1 MFQNTPTKVDE
12 CVSTKEPQACDASTV
27 TVDPTVMCA
36 AYTQTETRYVM
47 TTKQSLKITSW
58 VF

>member
-1 MFQNTPTKVDE
+1 MFHNTPTKVDA
-12 CVSTKEPQACDASTV
+12 CVPTEEPETCNASTV
-27 TVDPTVMCA
+27 TVDLTVMCA

-47 TTKQSLKITSW
+47 TTNQSMKITSW

>member
-1 MFQNTPTKVDE
+1 MFQNTPTKVDV
-12 CVSTKEPQACDASTV
+12 CVSTVEPQTCDASTV
-27 TVDPTVMCA
+27 TMDWTAICA

-47 TTKQSLKITSW
+47 TTSQSMKITSW